1 MFNEMEGNSISKRY
15 LCASNNIVCLSD
27 MEKPSLISVV
37 IPVHNVAD
45 YLRKCVDSVRNQS
58 LKEIEIILVDNLS
71 NDGSSELCDE
81 YALLDAR
88 IKVLHLSVA
97 GLSIARNAGIDIA
110 SSPYIGFV
118 DSDDHIEPTMYQE
131 LLDALI
137 QNEAEL
143 AYCNFYHQSDTSI
156 ESSYPNSR
164 NNYLLSSREVLRGI
178 VSETISC
185 SACNKLFRR
194 EFFASLRFPEGR
206 LYEDRLVMH
215 EWLVSCQRIVWVDK
229 PFYYYVA
236 RETSIC
242 HTIIPLN
249 RYQFF
254 LAEYSRL
261 AFINE
266 HTLFEGRELLETR
279 SRIVGV
285 CYFIF
290 CEILQMTK
298 TKYFREPIADMKSKL
313 RDLHTLSKDEID
325 AKSYRRIRKITYY
338 WPIYYLFR
346 FYFRQ
351 KTWCG

>member
-1 MFNEMEGNSISKRY
+1 MKK
-15 LCASNNIVCLSD
+15 LS
-27 MEKPSLISVV
+27 SISVV
-37 IPVHNVAD
+37 IPVHNVAV

-58 LKEIEIILVDNLS
+58 LKEVEIILVDNLS
-71 NDGSSELCDE
+71 DDGSSEICDE
-81 YALLDAR
+81 YALIDSR

-97 GLSIARNAGIDIA
+97 GLSIARNAGIEAA
-110 SSPYIGFV
+110 SSPYIGFI
-118 DSDDHIEPTMYQE
+118 DSDDYIEPTMYQE
-131 LLDALI
+131 MLDALI
-137 QNEAEL
+137 LNEAEL
-143 AYCNFYHQSDTSI
+143 AYCNFYIESDTSI
-156 ESSYPNSR
+156 ESAYPNSGA
-164 NNYLLSSREVLRGI
+164 NYLLSSREVLQGI
-178 VSETISC
+178 VLETISC

-215 EWLVSCQRIVWVDK
+215 EWLASCQRIVWVDK

-249 RYQFF
+249 RYHFF

-261 AFINE
+261 AFIDE
-266 HTLFEGRELLETR
+266 QTLFEGKELLKAK
-279 SRIVGV
+279 SRIIGV
-285 CYFIF
+285 CYSIF

-298 TKYFREPIADMKSKL
+298 PKCFREPIEDMKGKL

-325 AKSYRRIRKITYY
+325 AKCYKRIRKITYY

-346 FYFRQ
+346 FYFRR
-351 KTWCG
+351 KTWRG